1 MLKKRLGAFVFVKNG
16 IVVQSIGFKK
26 YLPIGKPEVV
36 LKNLDDWGSD
46 EIILVDND
54 SSNTMQPNIK
64 LIQKI
69 ADLKVRT
76 PLVYGGG
83 IKNAKDATQCIKNG
97 ADRILINQIFFEDI
111 NQISKISEVIGKES
125 LILNINFSFSNN
137 RLNIFN
143 YKTRVINQI
152 NYKTLEIICKNH
164 ISEIL
169 LTDYLNEGKKNGFN
183 FEILKNFFFKKKK
196 ILVYGGIN
204 SKNQFSRL
212 FRYKNVSSVILG
224 NCLNYK
230 ESYIFKIKKQCKYG
244 FRK

>member
-54 SSNTMQPNIK
+54 SSNIMQPNIK

-69 ADLKVRT
+69 ANLKVRT

-97 ADRILINQIFFEDI
+97 ADRVLVNQIFFEDI

-212 FRYKNVSSVILG
+212 FRYRNVSSVILG

-230 ESYIFKIKKQCKYG
+230 ESHIFKIKKQCKYG